1 MSGDDAH
8 RNRWY
13 REQNFPGRHLA
24 NEEFLFSAYWYRLPV
39 SFETYPCDT
48 CGRQYRRVI
57 SLQRHKRLE
66 CGKEAQFECVLCH
79 AKFKHKHSL
88 LRHYNVHVADV
99 KKSSY
104 RLQLYPTDSDTIE
117 IQRTAPVALDA
128 RNPDIFEPVQTPRGQ
143 LKYKCPNCNRFYMR
157 TSCLKRHL
165 RVECGQAP
173 KYRCNVCQG
182 WFKHK
187 HNLTSH
193 IKLHV
198 KQPSYHCDLC
208 AKKFYRRDK
217 LMNHQR
223 KLHKILLDGLT
234 YSLDQPLRRGPVR
247 WELAMVQMTP
257 YQCPKC
263 FKYFKSSKSCCN
275 HRSTCGTD
283 KKFRCA
289 FCDYRSHQ
297 KGNVVRHLATQ
308 HPEANDTGENKAIE
322 ENADLPVQAWKI
334 QEQGLPFAE
343 LKIPKAYN
351 YVGKK
356 PPGQFGCSR
365 CGRSYMRKD
374 SLQRH
379 VHWECGKEPQF
390 QCPFCPQRCKRKAH
404 WLRHIRRQH
413 LDKIG
418 DMEAYLL
425 AYTPKLEID

>member
-1 MSGDDAH
+1 MTL
-8 RNRWY
+8 R
-13 REQNFPGRHLA
+13 LA
-24 NEEFLFSAYWYRLPV
+24 CFIRGPIDQPIATNSAMYPTFITAGHFKETGYW
-39 SFETYPCDT
+39 
-48 CGRQYRRVI
+48 
-57 SLQRHKRLE
+57 
-66 CGKEAQFECVLCH
+66 
-79 AKFKHKHSL
+79 
-88 LRHYNVHVADV
+88 
-99 KKSSY
+99 
-104 RLQLYPTDSDTIE
+104 LQLYPKNENTIE
-117 IQRTAPVALDA
+117 VQQPLLATNS
-128 RNPDIFEPVQTPRGQ
+128 RNRSIFQSSRMTRGQ
-143 LKYKCPNCNRFYMR
+143 LTYKCTNCNRSYMR
-157 TSCLKRHL
+157 MSCLKRHL

-173 KYRCNVCQG
+173 KYQC
-182 WFKHK
+182 
-187 HNLTSH
+187 
-193 IKLHV
+193 
-198 KQPSYHCDLC
+198 
-208 AKKFYRRDK
+208 
-217 LMNHQR
+217 
-223 KLHKILLDGLT
+223 KICHG
-234 YSLDQPLRRGPVR
+234 GAVR
-247 WELAMVQMTP
+247 WKLAVVQVTP

-297 KGNVVRHLATQ
+297 KGNVLRHLATQ
-308 HPEANDTGENKAIE
+308 HPEAGQKKRVNCVLKTNDNDTTGNKAIE

-425 AYTPKLEID
+425 AYSPKLEID

>member
-1 MSGDDAH
+1 M
-8 RNRWY
+8 
-13 REQNFPGRHLA
+13 
-24 NEEFLFSAYWYRLPV
+24 
-39 SFETYPCDT
+39 
-48 CGRQYRRVI
+48 
-57 SLQRHKRLE
+57 
-66 CGKEAQFECVLCH
+66 
-79 AKFKHKHSL
+79 
-88 LRHYNVHVADV
+88 
-99 KKSSY
+99 
-104 RLQLYPTDSDTIE
+104 
-117 IQRTAPVALDA
+117 
-128 RNPDIFEPVQTPRGQ
+128 
-143 LKYKCPNCNRFYMR
+143 
-157 TSCLKRHL
+157 SCLKRHL

-173 KYRCNVCQG
+173 KYQCKICHG
-182 WFKHK
+182 WFKYK
-187 HNLTSH
+187 HNLTAH
-193 IKLHV
+193 WKLHV
-198 KQPSYHCDLC
+198 EEPKYHCDLC
-208 AKKFYRRDK
+208 PKKFYRRDR
-217 LMNHQR
+217 LLEHQKR
-223 KLHKILLDGLT
+223 CQQRSYILFHVVFDL
-234 YSLDQPLRRGPVR
+234 SLRNSGAVR
-247 WELAMVQMTP
+247 WKLAVVQVTP

-297 KGNVVRHLATQ
+297 KGNVLRHLTTQ
-308 HPEANDTGENKAIE
+308 HPEAGQKKRVNCVLKTNDNDTTGNKAIE

-425 AYTPKLEID
+425 AYSPKLEID